1 MSAEQMQTK
10 EILSNFDT
18 VMLDKASKFSV
29 IELENTARKAYLE
42 KHHHFDLE
50 KITKEKFQSVDVTQ
64 KNFEEKFRIL
74 LENITS
80 DINTAVKRVMN
91 SKMNEKKIE
100 GGPRVL
106 FEIDYTNKTQEEA

>member
-1 MSAEQMQTK
+1 MQTK

-50 KITKEKFQSVDVTQ
+50 KITKEKF
-64 KNFEEKFRIL
+64 
-74 LENITS
+74 
-80 DINTAVKRVMN
+80 
-91 SKMNEKKIE
+91 
-100 GGPRVL
+100 
-106 FEIDYTNKTQEEA
+106 